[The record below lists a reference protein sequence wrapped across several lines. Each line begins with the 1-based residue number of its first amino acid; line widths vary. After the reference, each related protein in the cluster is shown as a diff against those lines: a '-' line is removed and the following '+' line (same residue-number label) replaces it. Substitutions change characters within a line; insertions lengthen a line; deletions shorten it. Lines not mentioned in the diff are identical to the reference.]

1 MKSFSLKAIVM
12 CMAPVGVQGMV
23 SAQAATK
30 TQATAPA
37 TIAQK
42 ASLLDDKLAFT
53 LPAGFVQGEMP
64 EIDDKAKAAG
74 VTGAL
79 YTDSTQKRVVIAT
92 QTPLPMGVEVG
103 DNDSV
108 VLDGLVT
115 GTMAQQSAGKDFKKL
130 SEKTILKKNGLGIRQ
145 VDTSAT
151 MSDTKVLSTTLV
163 AASGKRAAV
172 LNVVSNAKDPKAHA
186 ALIKQIIGQ

>member
-1 MKSFSLKAIVM
+1 MTSFSLKAIVM
-12 CMAPVGVQGMV
+12 CMALVGVQGMV

-37 TIAQK
+37 ATAQK

>member
-12 CMAPVGVQGMV
+12 CMALVGVQGMV

-37 TIAQK
+37 TTAQK